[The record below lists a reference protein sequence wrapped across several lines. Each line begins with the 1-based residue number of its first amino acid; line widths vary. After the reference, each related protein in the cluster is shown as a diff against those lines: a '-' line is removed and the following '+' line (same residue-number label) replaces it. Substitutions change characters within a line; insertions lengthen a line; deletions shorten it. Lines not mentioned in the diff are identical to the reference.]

1 MKPEETAQ
9 LNQLNRKSLLPFM
22 FVVFAAASIFFLT
35 FQSQPDTSEI
45 SRKFQRLLMSFYG
58 KGNIPAW
65 VKNMTFLRTFA
76 HVPLYFFLSVSAYSS
91 FWLYGV
97 KFRRSLMISL
107 LLSVCV
113 GLFDE
118 MIKIFIPGREFDI
131 VDWTFD
137 IAGIIAGLCAVILV
151 RLIFI
156 MTEGRMKHA

>member
-9 LNQLNRKSLLPFM
+9 SNRKSLLPFV
-22 FVVFAAASIFFLT
+22 FVVFATAAIFFLT

-45 SRKFQRLLMSFYG
+45 SRKFQRLLMSFYDR
-58 KGNIPAW
+58 GNIPAW

-137 IAGIIAGLCAVILV
+137 IAGIIAGLCAVMLV
-151 RLIFI
+151 RLILI
-156 MTEGRMKHA
+156 ITEGRMKHA